1 MGVGEDVAINNVA
14 VEKEIQNVLPTA
26 IRGKPCT
33 NRPTE
38 DSPGEPLARAHRR
51 LAST

>member
-1 MGVGEDVAINNVA
+1 MGVGKDVMINGVVVKGNI
-14 VEKEIQNVLPTA
+14 ECSSYCY
-26 IRGKPCT
+26 RGKPYT

-38 DSPGEPLARAHRR
+38 DSPGEPLARAYRR